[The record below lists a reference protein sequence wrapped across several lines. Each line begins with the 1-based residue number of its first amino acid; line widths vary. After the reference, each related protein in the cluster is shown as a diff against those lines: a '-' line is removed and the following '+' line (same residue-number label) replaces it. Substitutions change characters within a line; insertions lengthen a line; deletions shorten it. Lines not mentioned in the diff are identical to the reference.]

1 MSTTM
6 SSPAAITISVPQS
19 IAALL
24 HDQGI
29 NPAARHLAVAVNGAV
44 VRRADWGSHELRS
57 GDTVEIVRPFQ
68 GG

>member
-1 MSTTM
+1 MRPAT
-6 SSPAAITISVPQS
+6 PAAITVSAAQSV
-19 IAALL
+19 AALL
-24 HDQGI
+24 RDQGVD
-29 NPAARHLAVAVNGAV
+29 PAARHLAVAVNGAV

>member
-1 MSTTM
+1 MSPAM

-19 IAALL
+19 VAALL
-24 HDQGI
+24 SDQGI
-29 NPAARHLAVAVNGAV
+29 DPAARHLAVAVNGAV
-44 VRRADWGSHELRS
+44 IRRADWSGHELQS